1 MRILNLKVKLME
13 ISFKIVL
20 SYKVALEV
28 LRESPTLLKK
38 TNDVIYSLAISL
50 IKSYSNCNNTSLYL
64 TTRHE
69 VFQKLPLLYRNMQHK
84 HCSTSDYYTKVC
96 NTTTV
101 LLQIIIQKCATQ
113 PLFYF
118 RSLYKNVQHNHCST
132 SDHYTKMCNT
142 TTVLLQII
150 IQKCATQ
157 PLFYFRLLKPRE
169 VRTH

>member
-1 MRILNLKVKLME
+1 MILSKYGDVTSLWTAMRILNLKVKLME
-13 ISFKIVL
+13 KSFKIVL

-69 VFQKLPLLYRNMQHK
+69 VFQKLSLLYRNMQHN
-84 HCSTSDYYTKVC
+84 HCSISDYYTKVW
-96 NTTTV
+96 
-101 LLQIIIQKCATQ
+101 
-113 PLFYF
+113 
-118 RSLYKNVQHNHCST
+118 QHNHCST

-150 IQKCATQ
+150 TQKCATQ